1 MKIASK
7 IIKIGNSR
15 GIRIPHLA
23 LESSGIV
30 KDVEIQV
37 MPGELRITPVKPK
50 QKEAVETMQLSEQAL
65 AQDWNRLE
73 EDEAWKDL

>member
-1 MKIASK
+1 
-7 IIKIGNSR
+7 
-15 GIRIPHLA
+15 
-23 LESSGIV
+23 
-30 KDVEIQV
+30 